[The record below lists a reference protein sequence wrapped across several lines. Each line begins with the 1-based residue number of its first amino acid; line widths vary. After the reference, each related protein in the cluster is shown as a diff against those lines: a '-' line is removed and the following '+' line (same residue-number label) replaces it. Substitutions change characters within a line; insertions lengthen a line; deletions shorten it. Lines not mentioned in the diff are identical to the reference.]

1 MRIQFLPAISVAIS
15 LLVTVPAVASYED
28 GLRAYKADQVSAARE
43 LWEQAAEAGDKR
55 AQFELGRLYERG
67 KGRILRRDFA
77 SAIKWYNAAAEQAY
91 PEAFYALGSMSE
103 NGDGMRQDYLQA
115 LRYYNLA
122 VRHAGLP
129 KAYFAVGQMYFHG
142 RGVPQDYLKAIESYI
157 SAARGGYAPA
167 QYVYGAL
174 LEQGWGVKQDLIS
187 SYIWYGLAARE
198 DPKILEA
205 VSMNFDARAAL
216 ETVRR
221 KLNNHDLR
229 KAEEQLRAIIKD
241 QKKSQNPPE

>member
-1 MRIQFLPAISVAIS
+1 MHFLSAISLTLS
-15 LLVTVPAVASYED
+15 LLVTAPAEASYED
-28 GLRAYKADQVSAARE
+28 GLKAYQADQVSAARD

-55 AQFELGRLYERG
+55 AQYELGRLYERG
-67 KGRILRRDFA
+67 KGRIMRRDFA
-77 SAIKWYNAAAEQAY
+77 SAIKWYNAAAKQAY
-91 PEAFYALGSMSE
+91 PEALYALGSMSE

-122 VRHAGLP
+122 VRYARLP

-174 LEQGWGVKQDLIS
+174 LEQGWGVKQDMIG
-187 SYIWYGLAARE
+187 SYVWYGLAARE

-205 VSMNFDARAAL
+205 VSMNFDARVAL

-229 KAEEQLRAIIKD
+229 KAEDQLRAIIKD
-241 QKKSQNPPE
+241 QKKAQNPPE